1 MSVIAISR
9 GSLSA
14 ASKLAAGLGEK
25 LGATVITREEVIVV
39 AERYGLHETGL
50 REKDILEQ
58 HPPGFWEKYSDA
70 RRHYLVCFK
79 AALLDAIMQGSIIY
93 HGNLA
98 HVLLDDVP
106 SVLRVRI
113 NAPDEDRIKILMD
126 EDGISRENAKDKV
139 QEIDQ
144 RRKRWTQFLYDAEP
158 RSPILFDL
166 VLNIGKMSI
175 EDGIDLVASEAQKP
189 QFQTDE
195 KSMKTIRDIHLAAV
209 AETYLMHFP
218 GTYALDFDVTADS
231 ASGRVTVAGSI
242 ATSDIKSLE
251 EDIYSALSEADL
263 IKNIEIQVKAG

>member
-25 LGATVITREEVIVV
+25 LGATVITREEVIEV
-39 AERYGLHETGL
+39 AERYGLYETGL

-79 AALLDAIMQGSIIY
+79 TAMLDAVMQGSIIY

-98 HVLLDDVP
+98 HVLLDDIP

-113 NAPDEDRIKILMD
+113 NAPVENRVKILVD
-126 EDGISRENAKDKV
+126 EEGISREDASAKI
-139 QEIDQ
+139 QEVDQ
-144 RRKRWTQFLYDAEP
+144 QRKRWTQFLYDAELRNP
-158 RSPILFDL
+158 VLFDL

-175 EDGIDLVASEAQKP
+175 EDGVDLVASEAQKP

-195 KSMKTIRDIHLAAV
+195 KSMKIIRDIHLAAV

-218 GTYALDFDVTADS
+218 GTYALDFDVSADS
-231 ASGRVTVAGSI
+231 ASGRVTVGGTI
-242 ATSDIKSLE
+242 ATRDIKSLE
-251 EDIYSALSEADL
+251 EDIYSALSGTDL
-263 IKNIEIQVKAG
+263 IKNIEVQVSTG

>member
-14 ASKLAAGLGEK
+14 ASKLAAGLREK
-25 LGATVITREEVIVV
+25 LGATIITREEVIEV

-58 HPPGFWEKYSDA
+58 HPPGFWEQYSDA
-70 RRHYLVCFK
+70 RKHYLMCFK
-79 AALLDAIMQGSIIY
+79 AALLDAITQGSIIY

-98 HVLLDDVP
+98 HVLLDDIP

-113 NAPDEDRIKILMD
+113 NAPVEDRIKILMHE
-126 EDGISRENAKDKV
+126 EDVSRADAIDKV
-139 QEIDQ
+139 REIDQ
-144 RRKRWTQFLYDAEP
+144 RRKRWTQFLYDAET

-175 EDGIDLVASEAQKP
+175 EDGIELVASEAQKP

-195 KSMKTIRDIHLAAV
+195 KAMKVIRDAHLAAV
-209 AETYLMHFP
+209 AETNLLHFP
-218 GTYALDFDVTADS
+218 GTYALDFDVSADS
-231 ASGRVTVAGSI
+231 ASRRVIIGGTI
-242 ATSDIKSLE
+242 ATNDIKSLE
-251 EDIYSALSEADL
+251 EDIHSALAGCDL
-263 IKNIEIQVKAG
+263 IDKIEIQLSTK